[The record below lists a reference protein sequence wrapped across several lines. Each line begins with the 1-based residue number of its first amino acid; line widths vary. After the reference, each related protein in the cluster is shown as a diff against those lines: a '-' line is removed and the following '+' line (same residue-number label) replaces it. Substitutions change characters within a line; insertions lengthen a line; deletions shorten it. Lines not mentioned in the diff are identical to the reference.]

1 MIPGEGATHAW
12 TEVYDS
18 GVWKPVDPTHNRAC
32 DDTYIKIS
40 SGRDAQDCA
49 INQGVFYGGGK
60 QTQEVKAVVEM
71 L

>member
-1 MIPGEGATHAW
+1 MHGLRCML
-12 TEVYDS
+12 
-18 GVWKPVDPTHNRAC
+18 PVDPTHNKEC
-32 DDTYIKIS
+32 GDTYIKIS

-60 QTQEVKAVVEM
+60 QTQAVKAVVEI